1 MKNIKTLFYKIFRLY
16 IFQNKYSSVK
26 EHDKQNWKIDYYN
39 DYKNLK
45 RDAKKKLTET
55 RYIFNH
61 PFVKMMDFLKIY
73 KNIRYTAVDMGSGD
87 GWMAARLSK
96 YFGKIIAIEPSKFA
110 IKIAKNRYSKY
121 QNIKWL
127 NAFAEDCIGKLKFTK
142 PTLFVTGHV
151 LSHLTNRQV
160 LDICKILNSNNIPK
174 NSIFNFSEL
183 YTRDK
188 TLNKFIDSSRS
199 IDWWRINLSNWK
211 INFHG
216 PKVTNSKYEQRYK
229 GFWGVKLI

>member
-1 MKNIKTLFYKIFRLY
+1 MFNIKFLFSKILRSYF
-16 IFQNKYSSVK
+16 FQNKYSSVN
-26 EHDKQNWKIDYYN
+26 EHDEKNYKIDYRKY
-39 DYKNLK
+39 YKNLNI
-45 RDAKKKLTET
+45 DAKKKLTET

-96 YFGKIIAIEPSKFA
+96 YFGKIIAIEPSKFG
-110 IKIAKNRYSKY
+110 IKIAKKRYSKY
-121 QNIKWL
+121 KNIKWV
-127 NAFAEDCIGKLKFTK
+127 NAFAEDYIDKLKFTN
-142 PTLFVTGHV
+142 PALFVTGHV

-188 TLNKFIDSSRS
+188 TINKFIDTSRS

-216 PKVTNSKYEQRYK
+216 PKVTNSKYEKRYK